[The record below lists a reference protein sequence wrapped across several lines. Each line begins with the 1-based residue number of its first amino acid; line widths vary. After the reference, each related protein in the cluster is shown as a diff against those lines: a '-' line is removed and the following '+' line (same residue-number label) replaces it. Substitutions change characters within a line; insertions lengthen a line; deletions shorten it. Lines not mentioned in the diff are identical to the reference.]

1 MNEVMSIV
9 IPVYNRAV
17 ELPRTM
23 ASIVAQDY
31 RPLRVILVDNNS
43 TDNSLAVCHN
53 MQQLYQEK
61 QLRIEVVQQMRPG
74 ASAARNRG
82 LELVDSRYMMFFDS
96 DDEMHS
102 NTVSRYMQAFASHP
116 DADIIGATIN
126 FHNGSKTF
134 LAKAVFSSD
143 PEPHIIHG
151 TLSTQRFAVRTQLI
165 REVGGWQETY
175 NGWED
180 WNLGLRLLLHTQK
193 IYWLKESPVAT
204 VYLHE
209 NTLTARTNID
219 GYRNFYQ
226 AVRHTLKDIA
236 SIGHTRKHR
245 LMRLVLYRQV
255 LLAAHILREA
265 RRQNNDELRQ
275 FAQQIYQEAMDDRL
289 TTRAMRCFFPICRL
303 YASHGGR
310 GSGTVAQWIIR
321 QYIEEPDC
329 GCLPSPN
336 EVMSIVIPVYNR
348 AVELPRTMASIA
360 AQDYRPLRVIL
371 VDNNSTDNS
380 LAVCHNMQQLYQEK
394 QLRIE
399 VVQQMRPGASAA
411 RNRGLELVDSRY
423 MMFFDSDDEMYSDTV
438 SRYMQA
444 FASHPDT
451 DIIGATI
458 NFYNGSKT
466 FPAKAVF
473 SSDPEPHIIHGTLST
488 ERFAVRT
495 QLIREVGGWQEAYN
509 GWEDWNLGLR
519 LLLYTQRIYWF
530 KESPVAKVYLHKN
543 TLTARTN
550 LDGYRNFYQAVR
562 HTLKDIASIG
572 HTRKHRL
579 MRLVLYRQVLLAAH
593 IQREAHKQ
601 NNDELRQFAQ
611 QIYQEAMDDRLTTRA
626 MRCFF
631 PICRLYAS
639 HGGRGS
645 GTIAQWI
652 IR

>member
-43 TDNSLAVCHN
+43 TDNSLEVCYN
-53 MQQLYQEK
+53 MQQLHQDK
-61 QLRIEVVQQMRPG
+61 QLRIEVVQQLRPG

-82 LELVDSRYMMFFDS
+82 LEEVDSRYMMFFDS
-96 DDEMHS
+96 DDVMHS
-102 NTVSRYMQAFASHP
+102 DTVSRYMQAFATHP
-116 DADIIGATIN
+116 DAEIIGSTIN
-126 FHNGSKTF
+126 FYDGTKTF

-165 REVGGWQETY
+165 RDIGGWQEAY

-180 WNLGLRLLLHTQK
+180 WNLGLRMLLHTQR
-193 IYWLKESPVAT
+193 IFWLKKSPVAT

-209 NTLTARTNID
+209 NTLTARTHID

-226 AVRHTLKDIA
+226 AIRHTLRDIDT
-236 SIGHTRKHR
+236 IGHPRKHR
-245 LMRLVLYRQV
+245 LMRLVIYRQV

-275 FAQQIYQEAMDDRL
+275 FAQRIYKEAMNDRL
-289 TTRAMRCFFPICRL
+289 TTRAMRCFFPLCL
-303 YASHGGR
+303 QYASRGGR
-310 GSGTVAQWIIR
+310 GSGTIAQWIIR
-321 QYIEEPDC
+321 QDIENPDYR
-329 GCLPSPN
+329 CLPPNN

-371 VDNNSTDNS
+371 VDNNSSDNS
-380 LAVCHNMQQLYQEK
+380 LEVCYNMQRLYQEE

-399 VVQQMRPGASAA
+399 VVQQQQPGASAA

-423 MMFFDSDDEMYSDTV
+423 MMFFDSDDEMHSDTV

-444 FASHPDT
+444 FATHPDA

-458 NFYNGSKT
+458 SFHDSTKNFL
-466 FPAKAVF
+466 AKAVF

-488 ERFAVRT
+488 ERFAART

-519 LLLYTQRIYWF
+519 MLLHNPMIHWL
-530 KESPVAKVYLHKN
+530 KKSPVATVYLHEN
-543 TLTARTN
+543 TLTARTHI
-550 LDGYRNFYQAVR
+550 DGYHNFYQAVR
-562 HTLKDIASIG
+562 HTLKDIEAIG
-572 HTRKHRL
+572 HSRKQRL

-593 IQREAHKQ
+593 IFREAHKQ
-601 NNDELRQFAQ
+601 NNDELHQFAQ
-611 QIYQEAMDDRLTTRA
+611 RIYKEAMNDRLTTRA

-631 PICRLYAS
+631 PLCLQYAS
-639 HGGRGS
+639 RGGRGS
-645 GTIAQWI
+645 GTIALWI